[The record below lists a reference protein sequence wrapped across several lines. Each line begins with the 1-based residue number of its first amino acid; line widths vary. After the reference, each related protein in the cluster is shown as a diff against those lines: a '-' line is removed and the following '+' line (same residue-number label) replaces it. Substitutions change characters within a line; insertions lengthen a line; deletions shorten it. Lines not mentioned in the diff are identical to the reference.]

1 MKNYTTCLVL
11 KDGTM
16 RLGPVTELDDE
27 QYEIN
32 VEVLREMLA
41 DHDVISYE
49 TRAGTQLLVPVS
61 SIAYV
66 EIQEA

>member
-16 RLGPVTELDDE
+16 RLGPVVELDDE
-27 QYEIN
+27 EHEANID
-32 VEVLREMLA
+32 VLRRTLA
-41 DHDVISYE
+41 EHDVISYE
-49 TRAGTQLLVPVS
+49 TRAKTDMLVPVA
-61 SIAYV
+61 SIAYI